1 MKAISYYLKL
11 VRWPNLLVI
20 ALTQW
25 LFYICINR
33 QLLMWTPFDE
43 IFSITVVICV
53 LCAAA
58 GYIIND
64 YFDVAIDQI
73 NKPDKMILGK
83 YITPK
88 MGKSVYIF
96 MLIIT
101 EILSIY
107 CDTQWASFWIT
118 AMTTAINILL
128 YFYSKYWKKSFFIGN
143 FVVALVT
150 SAPILY
156 CFLPIYFKS
165 FLVSELWMW
174 LCIIYF
180 YFSFLTC
187 LIREIVKDLE
197 DRAGDQAL
205 GANTLAIALG
215 EKKSKFVVTIFTVLL
230 VLPVTYFGYVFYTM
244 QIWLFAVYI
253 IALLVF
259 PIVYFL
265 ISFLN
270 AKNPKDYH
278 QASTQ
283 LKIIM
288 LLGIFFLIFLR
299 LVAYSFTSLFI

>member
-1 MKAISYYLKL
+1 MKAINSFLQL
-11 VRWPNLLVI
+11 VRWPNLVVI

-33 QLLMWTPFDE
+33 QLLMQTTFDD
-43 IFSITVVICV
+43 IFPITTIICV

-64 YFDVAIDQI
+64 YFDIAIDQI
-73 NKPDKMILGK
+73 NKPEKMILDK
-83 YITPK
+83 YIASKT
-88 MGKSVYIF
+88 GKSIYIL
-96 MLIIT
+96 MIILT
-101 EILSIY
+101 EILAIY
-107 CDTQWASFWIT
+107 CDVHWGSFWIT
-118 AMTTAINILL
+118 AMTSVINILL
-128 YFYSKYWKKSFFIGN
+128 YCYSRYWKKSFFIGN

-156 CFLPIYFKS
+156 CFLPIYLRS
-165 FLVSELWMW
+165 FMISELWMW

-197 DRAGDQAL
+197 DRIGDNAL

-215 EKKSKFVVTIFTVLL
+215 EKKSKMVVTIFTILL
-230 VLPVTYFGYVFYTM
+230 ALPITYFAYLFYTFE
-244 QIWLFAVYI
+244 IWLFAVYI
-253 IALLVF
+253 LALLVF

-265 ISFLN
+265 LSFLN
-270 AKNPKDYH
+270 AKNAKDYH